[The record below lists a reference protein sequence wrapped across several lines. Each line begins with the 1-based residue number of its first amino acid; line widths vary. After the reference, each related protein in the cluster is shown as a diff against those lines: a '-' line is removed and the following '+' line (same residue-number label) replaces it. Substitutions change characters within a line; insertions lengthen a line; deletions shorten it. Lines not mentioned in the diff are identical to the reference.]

1 MTTSELLAHLR
12 QEFELTTMPELAYF
26 SCTEATLEQDEST
39 RDGAI
44 VIGAGEVLS
53 PQRLYLLPRPRGGA
67 QVPTEP
73 NVVYY
78 EQAAQTLLLYRAVY
92 RLLAPERQ
100 LQQQLAQLDRTCLTG
115 DVQALAEQAARCLG
129 NPIAI
134 VDTAFNTIA
143 MAPHRPLGVDSWD
156 RILRGEP
163 VEDWDLQQAQKM
175 IEQFQ
180 RRSLATPQIVD
191 YTEADGRALR
201 RMVAEATVPK
211 TGQAVGGLEVIEL
224 NRPFE
229 PQDRVLAERV
239 RQLICHYLNRP
250 EAEERPVT
258 PEEALLHDL
267 LYCEPQREEMM
278 RRRLDR
284 YEALTRPQSFYL
296 ATIRLSTAQQKTGAN
311 VRALLAQDYPE
322 GWTVL
327 EESALGLLV
336 PAQNT
341 ADEEAALIA
350 RLRQTGRKLNQ
361 TVLLSMLFP
370 SPMQLGSV
378 WRFNGKAHEAAERR
392 HCEPGCRTVA
402 QMFHTV
408 FLQAIAASTDLRMF
422 IHPMLTEL
430 DAYDRTHDANLMR
443 TLNVYLEEE
452 CDLNRAA
459 QALYIHRNTLL
470 YRLKRIR
477 AIARLDLD
485 NRSVR
490 EVARIGCAL
499 WNFYHDTE

>member
-1 MTTSELLAHLR
+1 MTTSELVAHLR
-12 QEFELTTMPELAYF
+12 QEFELTTMSELAYF
-26 SCTEATLEQDEST
+26 SCTEATLEQDADT

-53 PQRLYLLPRPRGGA
+53 SRRLYLLPRPSSA
-67 QVPTEP
+67 AEVPAAP

-78 EQAAQTLLLYRAVY
+78 KEEAQTLPIYRAVY
-92 RLLAPERQ
+92 RLLAPERR
-100 LQQQLAQLDRTCLTG
+100 LQEQLAQLDRTCLTG
-115 DVQALAEQAARCLG
+115 DVQALAEQASQYLG
-129 NPIAI
+129 NPIAV

-143 MAPHRPLGVDSWD
+143 MAPHTPLGVDSWD

-163 VEDWDLQQAQKM
+163 VEAWDLQQAQKM

-180 RRSLATPQIVD
+180 RRNLAAPQIID
-191 YTEADGRALR
+191 YTEADGRTLR
-201 RMVAEATVPK
+201 RIVAEATVPE

-229 PQDRVLAERV
+229 PQDRVLVERV

-267 LYCEPQREEMM
+267 LYCEPQQEEMM
-278 RRRLDR
+278 QRRLKL
-284 YEALTRPQSFYL
+284 YEALTQPQSFYL
-296 ATIRLSTAQQKTGAN
+296 ATIQLSAAHQKTSAN
-311 VRALLAQDYPE
+311 VRALLAQEYPE

-327 EESALGLLV
+327 EESVLGLLL

-341 ADEEAALIA
+341 PDEENALVA

-361 TVLLSMLFP
+361 TILLSMLFP

-378 WRFNGKAHEAAERR
+378 WRFNAKAHEAAERR

-422 IHPMLTEL
+422 IHPMLAEL
-430 DAYDRTHDANLMR
+430 DAYDRAHDANLMR

-452 CDLNRAA
+452 CDLNQTA

-470 YRLKRIR
+470 YRLKRIC
-477 AIARLDLD
+477 AIARIDLD

-499 WNFYHDTE
+499 WNFYHDPK